1 MVKIAFIIILLKLI
15 RSFNIFIVSNTVV
28 MADEEEELV
37 DEELMCAPGKHK
49 WKQDQC
55 MVCTNCGE
63 CTGYGGSCVNSGLD
77 PRNPGMYVM
86 TGLVIEF
93 SNEKLLKPDF

>member
-1 MVKIAFIIILLKLI
+1 MQNCSSRELLRHVVMCKFPI
-15 RSFNIFIVSNTVV
+15 VVSNTVV

-37 DEELMCAPGKHK
+37 DEDLMCTPGKHK

-63 CTGYGGSCVNSGLD
+63 CTGYGSSCVNSGVE
-77 PRNPGMYVM
+77 PRNPGM
-86 TGLVIEF
+86 
-93 SNEKLLKPDF
+93 

>member
-1 MVKIAFIIILLKLI
+1 M
-15 RSFNIFIVSNTVV
+15 V

-63 CTGYGGSCVNSGLD
+63 CTGYGGSCVNSGMD
-77 PRNPGMYVM
+77 PRNPGM
-86 TGLVIEF
+86 
-93 SNEKLLKPDF
+93 